1 MIRLSWIIFLHAALL
16 SIESI
21 AVEIITTQLL
31 LDPLVVAGSSIMI
44 AGAAL
49 LVITVGTEGKKS
61 LTVFRSLKYLLP
73 ASGLVSLGVF
83 TWYDSVSS
91 VGASKEGLL
100 AGPLETVVILVL
112 ARVFLNEKLSR
123 LQTAGVLIALV
134 GFFATVMSAGDIQLL
149 VTWGDIEAIV
159 SALSFGAAIILI
171 SILARTYS
179 SLQVTSASLLISGLI
194 LAAVLWTFIPSIKAF
209 DWAALSLFSI
219 LPLAAGLTYVVGL
232 RRIGASLTSTIAS
245 FSILLTLL
253 FQLSM
258 LAFGAEVILP
268 SQIPSAIAGGVLG
281 VFGIYL
287 IHRQQRH

>member
-1 MIRLSWIIFLHAALL
+1 LIRLSWIIFLHAALL